1 MEKLFTRSELKDAKQ
16 KRKFLFQFYFEIM
29 KLYVMWDYTNIE
41 VEWVLVELLGKTPF
55 ELLKREHEDGVV
67 VDVFVEKHVNISMNH
82 PSIFSSK
89 GFHQVM
95 VPLHLSCKMQ
105 DFTFYMS
112 RPTFFCHLSFNLH
125 VKKLTLCFEWM
136 EFRLG

>member
-1 MEKLFTRSELKDAKQ
+1 
-16 KRKFLFQFYFEIM
+16 
-29 KLYVMWDYTNIE
+29 
-41 VEWVLVELLGKTPF
+41 LVELLGKTPF

-112 RPTFFCHLSFNLH
+112 IPTFFCHLPFNLH
-125 VKKLTLCFEWM
+125 AKK
-136 EFRLG
+136 